1 MVAETPVARRLSPI
15 GRGAGKGPLHVR
27 PPFEFPQNPIGNDRV
42 ETKRDGTIRPTDGSS
57 QRGSSGRHRLG
68 GPGAGPGVGH
78 PHAVQRGGAAQAVA
92 AKAAALRRA
101 VGGANRAIAFR
112 LDSVVA
118 YQILRELEW
127 SPDV

>member
-1 MVAETPVARRLSPI
+1 MLA
-15 GRGAGKGPLHVR
+15 
-27 PPFEFPQNPIGNDRV
+27 
-42 ETKRDGTIRPTDGSS
+42 
-57 QRGSSGRHRLG
+57 
-68 GPGAGPGVGH
+68 PGALNSVRMSNPWPG
-78 PHAVQRGGAAQAVA
+78 AGAAQAVA

-118 YQILRELEW
+118 YQILGELEW